1 MNTDVQTIL
10 DAFNQ
15 GDFYNK
21 AQTDSKDADTL
32 ASAKNYADAGDS
44 ATLASAK
51 SYADAGDSAT
61 LANFTVLDAQPYTGF
76 VLSNGATWYGSAGSL
91 VTAELPNGYRIV
103 TIELV
108 LKIASYT
115 AAKGKTVVTLPTK
128 YAPAHELPIEMPCSG
143 VLSARWVLRTS
154 GIIAIEAVSD
164 ESALN
169 ANTWYPFNAT
179 YVTHN

>member
-1 MNTDVQTIL
+1 MALTKIFTGMEKGPEVID
-10 DAFNQ
+10 
-15 GDFYNK
+15 
-21 AQTDSKDADTL
+21 
-32 ASAKNYADAGDS
+32 
-44 ATLASAK
+44 
-51 SYADAGDSAT
+51 
-61 LANFTVLDAQPYTGF
+61 ANFNALNGERISTLDNQPYTGF

-143 VLSARWVLRTS
+143 VLSARWFLSNRGT
-154 GIIAIEAVSD
+154 IAINAVSD
-164 ESALN
+164 EATLN
-169 ANTWYPFNAT
+169 TNTWYPFNAT